1 MSIENHTFE
10 FLEAAVNTA
19 IDGEALYGAET
30 LETVYQTIKREFGIR
45 VGDCEAKLA
54 PLPGGEAIEEFDG
67 LVTLSCFARVA
78 GTNKTMRMVARDKAI
93 EVAKAAAKHFL
104 DDPTMQG
111 RVRNSRVVSARR
123 GFENIGSQ
131 PYAVCNLELIVN
143 ETGQLG

>member
-1 MSIENHTFE
+1 M
-10 FLEAAVNTA
+10 
-19 IDGEALYGAET
+19 
-30 LETVYQTIKREFGIR
+30 
-45 VGDCEAKLA
+45 
-54 PLPGGEAIEEFDG
+54 PGGEAIEEFDG
-67 LVTLSCFARVA
+67 LITLSCFARVA